1 MTSLMMYGI
10 RVFHGALGFSMISLY
25 YIKKIKKIKKIK
37 RLYNSGPLLLI
48 LKVFLLLNQN

>member
-10 RVFHGALGFSMISLY
+10 RVFKRALGLGIISLY

-37 RLYNSGPLLLI
+37 R
-48 LKVFLLLNQN
+48 